1 MLWRFSRSA
10 SSLTSL
16 IALALG
22 CVSFQACQRKEK
34 APAPVASASSVAK
47 AQPPRVDDDLLGGLK
62 TIGSACKVDPAEGN
76 VTCAQGEN
84 RKLTTM
90 FASGKRKRPAAIA
103 TLAFALT
110 DADPALQT
118 VAANLLNT
126 AFRAPWSD
134 EASVGAVDA
143 TDARALLQAALNAPK
158 PLARQAVPA
167 AVNAGF
173 LAGIGDEVFA
183 ALDKSDPAELR
194 PLGYRYVMT
203 HGRMAAFGKVQEL
216 VKDPSPAVSLAVLE
230 APRNMFAWTEAEKA
244 AICPWAAE
252 LLKDPRPAVATRAA
266 GLLGSCTGE
275 FVDLLLERGEKSLK
289 AGELK
294 AAELSPYRD
303 LCSPA
308 SLRQPAA
315 ATEAQCERNRKLL
328 TGAVGAKKLD
338 SQTRSLALVSLAY
351 QWPDDKTLTLAFSL
365 QTNSDKELAERARGT
380 VKRIEERKATQ
391 KAAPAEPKPTSKPTQ

>member
-1 MLWRFSRSA
+1 MSSRA
-10 SSLTSL
+10 YETKRRLTL
-16 IALALG
+16 LLALALG
-22 CVSFQACQRKEK
+22 SASFQACQRKDK
-34 APAPVASASSVAK
+34 GAAPVASASSAVPALPPHVDADLLDGLRTIAK
-47 AQPPRVDDDLLGGLK
+47 ACK
-62 TIGSACKVDPAEGN
+62 TDSAEGS
-76 VTCAQGEN
+76 VTCTQGEN

-90 FASGKRKRPAAIA
+90 FASGKRKRPAAVA

-134 EASVGAVDA
+134 GGSDGAVDA
-143 TDARALLQAALNAPK
+143 SDARSLLRTALALPK
-158 PLARQAVPA
+158 PLARQAVPG

-203 HGRMAAFGKVQEL
+203 HGRMTAFPKVQEL
-216 VKDPSPAVSLAVLE
+216 VKDPSPAISLAVLE
-230 APRNMFAWTEAEKA
+230 APRNMLAWKEDEKA

-252 LLKDPRPAVATRAA
+252 LLKDARVAVATRAG
-266 GLLGSCTGE
+266 GLLGNCTGE

-289 AGELK
+289 SGEFK
-294 AAELSPYRD
+294 SAEISPYRD
-303 LCSPA
+303 LCSAP
-308 SLRQPAA
+308 SRRQPAGA
-315 ATEAQCERNRKLL
+315 SEAQCERNRKLL
-328 TGAVGAKKLD
+328 TSVINAKKLD

-351 QWPDDKTLTLAFSL
+351 QWPDDKTLTLARSL
-365 QTNSDKELAERARGT
+365 QNNADKELAERAKGT
-380 VKRIEERKATQ
+380 IKRLEERKATQ
-391 KAAPAEPKPTSKPTQ
+391 KDAAAEPKPPSKPAE